1 MHMHRVVQ
9 RPTWISLYIFVS
21 ELTTSEFILTV
32 FFPNKIWSRKT
43 PVREIIP
50 VMTILNA
57 TPILAECLRIKPP
70 CYINY
75 ADVFA
80 LFNVF

>member
-1 MHMHRVVQ
+1 M
-9 RPTWISLYIFVS
+9 
-21 ELTTSEFILTV
+21 TV

-80 LFNVF
+80 LFNVFQGNLQEKSVKSYEKHIYRNLIMH